1 MDSIIRGTNATIQ
14 IKIKE
19 DIDFSQLSSVE
30 MCIYQATKKIVKPQ
44 SDLILDADARTITY
58 VTSQEE
64 SFSLAPNRNVEI
76 TAWGLLAGQA
86 FETRPVVTAKVENSR
101 RTEVIT

>member
-30 MCIYQATKKIVKPQ
+30 MCIYQVTKKNCQ
-44 SDLILDADARTITY
+44 
-58 VTSQEE
+58 
-64 SFSLAPNRNVEI
+64 
-76 TAWGLLAGQA
+76 TA
-86 FETRPVVTAKVENSR
+86 E
-101 RTEVIT
+101 

>member
-19 DIDFSQLSSVE
+19 DIDLSQLSAVE
-30 MCIYQATKKIVKPQ
+30 MCIYQAGKKIVKPQ
-44 SDLILDADARTITY
+44 NDLILDAEARTITY
-58 VTSQEE
+58 VTTQEE

-76 TAWGLLAGQA
+76 TAWGLLDGLA

>member
-19 DIDFSQLSSVE
+19 DIDFSQVSSLE
-30 MCIYQATKKIVKPQ
+30 MCIYQAGKKIVKPQ

-64 SFSLAPNRNVEI
+64 SFSLTAGRNVEI
-76 TAWGLLAGQA
+76 TAWGLLDGLA
-86 FETRPVVTAKVENSR
+86 FETRPVVTSKVENSR